1 MTETVT
7 DDVVTV
13 SDACRV
19 LGVTPQTIYKLIK
32 AEKVKAFKLP
42 GRTSPYRIYRQS
54 LDDYAGILSTS
65 SPFVHIL
72 RETFPEGSLHLEVLE
87 LRFRAGL
94 DDDGICNKLGTTP
107 ERVYRW
113 VVEALVALA
122 PVVKE
127 RLIYRDVKDDK
138 FALRVMAQL
147 YLAEEE

>member
-1 MTETVT
+1 MTEVA

-13 SDACRV
+13 TEASRV

-42 GRTSPYRIYRQS
+42 GRTSPYRIYKQS
-54 LDDYAGILSTS
+54 LDDYVGILSTS
-65 SPFVHIL
+65 SPFVHVL
-72 RETFPEGSLHLEVLE
+72 RETFPEGSLHLSVLE
-87 LRFRAGL
+87 LRFRDGL
-94 DDDGICNKLGTTP
+94 DDGDICAALGTTP

-113 VVEALVALA
+113 VVNALVALA

-127 RLIYRDVKDDK
+127 KLTYKDVKDDK